1 MKLFCTATPKQV
13 LNLRKRKEKE
23 KKKALKTM
31 TIHSNR
37 TWQTNHT
44 PLFCLTKQ
52 GWFSMYT
59 WNWNNTMNK
68 DKIRGLPLRSQ
79 ETNMHDH
86 LHQERSMTPV
96 QASNFFI
103 WGWEGRGGGGGA
115 KDFEVPV
122 FPKTSTDAF
131 WGIPVNVLGVSQ
143 TEMLQFWFSQEEH
156 FFYAFW
162 EITAE
167 VSSTCTSKNVI
178 VLVFSR
184 ISLTLLSPA

>member
-13 LNLRKRKEKE
+13 LNLRR

-37 TWQTNHT
+37 MWQTNHA

-52 GWFSMYT
+52 GWFGMYT

-68 DKIRGLPLRSQ
+68 DKTRGLPLRSQ
-79 ETNMHDH
+79 ETNMHNH
-86 LHQERSMTPV
+86 LHQERSITPV

-103 WGWEGRGGGGGA
+103 CGWEGRQEGGGGGGGGGA
-115 KDFEVPV
+115 RDFEVPV
-122 FPKTSTDAF
+122 FPRLMLF
-131 WGIPVNVLGVSQ
+131 EVFLLMYWVSVKQ
-143 TEMLQFWFSQEEH
+143 KCYSSGFLKKSI
-156 FFYAFW
+156 FYAFE

-184 ISLTLLSPA
+184 ISLTLLSPV